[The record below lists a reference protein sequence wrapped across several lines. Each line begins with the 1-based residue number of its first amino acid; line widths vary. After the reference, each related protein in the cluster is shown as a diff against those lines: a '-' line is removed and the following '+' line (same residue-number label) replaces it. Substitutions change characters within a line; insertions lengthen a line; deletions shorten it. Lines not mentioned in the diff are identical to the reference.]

1 MFNYMTNKILTAA
14 ALLMMTVAC
23 TQKEEQPQQY
33 GELSIRLANAVD
45 VQVDTKVE
53 GSPDVS
59 GYMVYITGG
68 TDYAGY
74 SSLYSAFEPQ
84 RLPLGDYTVSAENMN
99 AGAAEA
105 GKGKMRIAGSVDV
118 ELTAA
123 NLAPEVT
130 VQCSVVNSLVTVEFD
145 SASVNPEQ
153 FDNLKV
159 EVTGGDSERT
169 FTVLAGGEAS
179 GELQSVGNTELW
191 FNPSTV
197 SYKISGTF
205 KQTGKEVDISGSK
218 TLVAKN
224 HMKILVSVNLENGQI
239 SNDLTINVDSTIDS
253 NIQTEDA
260 EFNPYN

>member
-1 MFNYMTNKILTAA
+1 MINKILTAA
-14 ALLMMTVAC
+14 ALALMAIAC
-23 TQKEEQPQQY
+23 STKVDEPLQY
-33 GELSIRLANAVD
+33 GEISIRLENAVD
-45 VQVDTKVE
+45 VQVDTKAE
-53 GSPDVS
+53 GAPDVS

-84 RLPLGDYTVSAENMN
+84 RLPLGDYIVSAENMN
-99 AGAAEA
+99 AEAAEA
-105 GKGKMRIAGSVDV
+105 GKGDMRIAGSVDV

-123 NLAPEVT
+123 NLAPEVI

-159 EVTGGDSERT
+159 EVTGGDSGRT

-197 SYKISGTF
+197 SYSISGTF
-205 KQTGKEVDISGSK
+205 RQTGKVVDITGSK
-218 TLVAKN
+218 ELAAKN